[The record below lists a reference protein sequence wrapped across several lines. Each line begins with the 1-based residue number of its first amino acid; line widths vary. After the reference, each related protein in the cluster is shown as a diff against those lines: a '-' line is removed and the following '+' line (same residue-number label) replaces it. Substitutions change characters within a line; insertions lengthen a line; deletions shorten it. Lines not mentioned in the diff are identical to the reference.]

1 MDVEIVCEV
10 CKTLLLKGHT
20 QCMRFVKMSALKG
33 HTYIVCDVSQTL
45 LFKKHT
51 AYDVCKTF
59 YYYRTQCMCETRISV
74 SYI

>member
-1 MDVEIVCEV
+1 MRELCENVDVEGIDTCIVCE
-10 CKTLLLKGHT
+10 
-20 QCMRFVKMSALKG
+20 
-33 HTYIVCDVSQTL
+33 VSQTL
-45 LFKKHT
+45 LFKEHT